1 MLQQNNRQGQVRWYI
16 LGTLVAL
23 ELLMSFSFLGYIHVE
38 PISITTAYIPV
49 LLAGVLLGPWE
60 AMALGGVFGLAS
72 MWKATAHY
80 VVNTDQLFSPTTSGN
95 PFGSFVLSVVSR
107 MLFGLL
113 VGLLLQCFR
122 NARLAGGWV
131 ALVAFLGPF
140 LHALLVYGAMAL
152 CFPEAGYGPAVA
164 VEDLGTP
171 NDVVTKLV
179 TMAIVL
185 VVWRLDRSRR
195 WNQFLFQ
202 VEAARKFSA
211 GERYH
216 RLSMV
221 LVLIVTTCSAVA
233 VAIYFV
239 QRMNKVLSQEG
250 IQLSET
256 HYEDLLHLQIQF
268 LIGILS
274 MMALVIVFLIF
285 NRRYAT
291 YKNAEAKRDALTG
304 VMTRR
309 TFYHACVR
317 ALEKAGAQGTEGIYF
332 LMVDLDQFK
341 EINDRHGH
349 PAGDRALRE
358 TARALRESFGRSGLV
373 GRIGGD
379 EFAVLLP
386 TPRTREALEEELQA
400 FQTRIRSVEWGET
413 RLTCSIGGW
422 RAVPGQRIE
431 SLYQQADQMLYQAK
445 EAGRDRYVLGQEAL
459 TGDR

>member
-1 MLQQNNRQGQVRWYI
+1 M
-16 LGTLVAL
+16 
-23 ELLMSFSFLGYIHVE
+23 
-38 PISITTAYIPV
+38 
-49 LLAGVLLGPWE
+49 
-60 AMALGGVFGLAS
+60 
-72 MWKATAHY
+72 
-80 VVNTDQLFSPTTSGN
+80 
-95 PFGSFVLSVVSR
+95 
-107 MLFGLL
+107 
-113 VGLLLQCFR
+113 
-122 NARLAGGWV
+122 
-131 ALVAFLGPF
+131 AFLGPF

-171 NDVVTKLV
+171 SDVVTKLV

-185 VVWRLDRSRR
+185 VVWRLDRSQR

-349 PAGDRALRE
+349 PAGDRAPAGDRPGPAGQLWPQRPGGPHRRGRVSPSFSPPPGPGRRWRRSSRPSRPGSGRWSGGRPASPAASGGGGPSPAADRE
-358 TARALRESFGRSGLV
+358 PLPAGRPDAL
-373 GRIGGD
+373 
-379 EFAVLLP
+379 
-386 TPRTREALEEELQA
+386 
-400 FQTRIRSVEWGET
+400 
-413 RLTCSIGGW
+413 
-422 RAVPGQRIE
+422 PGQG
-431 SLYQQADQMLYQAK
+431 
-445 EAGRDRYVLGQEAL
+445 GRGGTGTSWARRPSPGI
-459 TGDR
+459 GDRTDRDSKKGHPFRMSF